1 MPGVDTD
8 LDREAC
14 YRALLTRDA
23 RFDGRFYTAV
33 LSTGIY
39 CRPICPARPPKLEN
53 CIFLPSAAAAHQ
65 MGFRPCLR
73 CRPELTPGIAGW
85 RGTANTVSRALH
97 LISEG
102 ALNESGVDELAERLG
117 VSARH
122 LRRLFDRHVGATPI
136 SVAQTHRILFAKKL
150 LGESALAMADVAI
163 AAGFGSIRRFNVVMQ
178 RTYERTPTELR
189 RSLGAETRSAA
200 AGVTLRLPF
209 SPPYDWRGM
218 IEFLATRAIPGVEAV
233 DGDCYRR
240 SFTVDGSEGVVEVRP
255 GGPHGPGDHLLA
267 TIWTSHVASLGA
279 VVSRLR
285 RLFDLDADI
294 AAIDAHLARD
304 PVLAERVRER
314 PGLRVPGAWDG
325 FELAV
330 RAVLGQQITVGA
342 ATTFAGRLAAL
353 LGRPLEPITGGATQ
367 AVRLV
372 FPTPSALAGADL
384 TQIGLTRARAATLQ
398 KLGRAMAEDPEL
410 LRPFEALDDT
420 VAKLESLP
428 GVGPWTA
435 QYVAMRALREPDAFP
450 ASDLGLLRATAGRNG
465 RPTPARLLARA
476 EAWRPWR
483 AYAALRLWMQPSI
496 VDAAPSRRRRSRQGG
511 TAHET
516 ALVAARAGTEPEW
529 LLEHEGVHLSTARRG
544 TRLRRVDPV
553 ASRGAGMPSSPG
565 REETA

>member
-1 MPGVDTD
+1 MSSE
-8 LDREAC
+8 LDREVC
-14 YRALLTRDA
+14 YRAVLTRDP

-53 CIFLPSAAAAHQ
+53 CLFLPSAAAAHQ

-102 ALNESGVDELAERLG
+102 ALNEAGVDALAERLG
-117 VSARH
+117 VTARH

-150 LGESALAMADVAI
+150 LGESALPMADVAI
-163 AAGFGSIRRFNVVMQ
+163 AAGFGSVRRFNAVLQ
-178 RTYERTPTELR
+178 RTYWRTPSELR
-189 RSLGAETRSAA
+189 RSLRPQEGNGA
-200 AGVTLRLPF
+200 AGITLRLPF
-209 SPPYDWRGM
+209 SPPYDWRAM
-218 IEFLATRAIPGVEAV
+218 IDFLAARTIPGVEAV
-233 DGDCYRR
+233 EADRYRR
-240 SFTVDGSEGVVEVRP
+240 TFAVDGSEGVVEVRSS
-255 GGPHGPGDHLLA
+255 GEQNHLLA

-285 RLFDLDADI
+285 RLFDLDADVP
-294 AAIDAHLARD
+294 AIDAHLARD
-304 PVLAERVRER
+304 PWLADRVRER

-330 RAVLGQQITVGA
+330 RAVLGQQVSVGA
-342 ATTFAGRLAAL
+342 ATTFAGRLAAR
-353 LGRPLEPITGGATQ
+353 LGRPLDSEPGGATD

-372 FPTPSALAGADL
+372 FPTPSAVAGADL
-384 TQIGLTRARAATLQ
+384 SRLGLTRARAATLQ
-398 KLGRAMAEDPEL
+398 RLGRAMAEDPDL
-410 LRPFEALDDT
+410 LRPFESLEET
-420 VAKLESLP
+420 IAKLEGLP
-428 GVGPWTA
+428 GIGPWTA

-450 ASDLGLLRATAGRNG
+450 ASDLGLLRAMATHEG

-483 AYAALRLWMQPSI
+483 AYAALRLWMQPSHAE
-496 VDAAPSRRRRSRQGG
+496 AAPSQGRGSTQGG
-511 TAHET
+511 IVHDS
-516 ALVAARAGTEPEW
+516 ALVAARAGAEPGW
-529 LLEHEGVHLSTARRG
+529 
-544 TRLRRVDPV
+544 
-553 ASRGAGMPSSPG
+553 
-565 REETA
+565 

>member
-1 MPGVDTD
+1 MGSENGERGRRRGDNVPGVSSD
-8 LDREAC
+8 LDRDSC
-14 YRALLTRDA
+14 YRAILTRDA

-102 ALNESGVDELAERLG
+102 ALDEAGVDALAERLG
-117 VSARH
+117 VTARH

-136 SVAQTHRILFAKKL
+136 SVAQAHRILFAKKL
-150 LGESALAMADVAI
+150 LGESPLPMADVAI
-163 AAGFGSIRRFNVVMQ
+163 AAGFGSVRRFNAVMQ
-178 RTYERTPTELR
+178 RTYGRAPSQLR
-189 RSLGAETRSAA
+189 RSMRPEDRNAA
-200 AGVTLRLPF
+200 AGITLKLPF

-233 DGDCYRR
+233 EANRYRR
-240 SFTVDGSEGVVEVRP
+240 TFVVDGAEGVIEVRP
-255 GGPHGPGDHLLA
+255 GRQTDHLLA
-267 TIWTSHVASLGA
+267 TIWTSHVASLGT

-285 RLFDLDADI
+285 RLFDLDADVP
-294 AAIDAHLARD
+294 AIDAHLAKD
-304 PVLAERVRER
+304 PLLAERVRAR

-330 RAVLGQQITVGA
+330 RAVLGQQISVGA
-342 ATTFAGRLAAL
+342 ATTFAGRLAAR
-353 LGRPLEPITGGATQ
+353 LGRPIEGPLGGASDV
-367 AVRLV
+367 VRLV
-372 FPTPSALAGADL
+372 FPTPTAVGAADL
-384 TQIGLTRARAATLQ
+384 TRIGLTRARAATLQ
-398 KLGRAMAEDPEL
+398 QLGRAMAEDPDL
-410 LRPFEALDDT
+410 LRPFETLEDT
-420 VAKLESLP
+420 VAKLERLP
-428 GVGPWTA
+428 GIGPWTA

-450 ASDLGLLRATAGRNG
+450 ASDLGLLRTMETRAG

-483 AYAALRLWMQPSI
+483 AYAALRLWMQPSD
-496 VDAAPSRRRRSRQGG
+496 VQAAPSRGRGTQEGG
-511 TAHET
+511 TAHDT
-516 ALVAARAGTEPEW
+516 ALVAARAGAEPGW
-529 LLEHEGVHLSTARRG
+529 
-544 TRLRRVDPV
+544 
-553 ASRGAGMPSSPG
+553 
-565 REETA
+565 